1 MELSNQSVG
10 AAAVPQAK
18 NPFERIIG
26 VFVSPEPTMQ
36 DIAARPSWLIP
47 LIILMVIGAFSG
59 FFLKEVILQSQL
71 EAMEKRNMTAEQI
84 EQARPMMEKMMTYT
98 APLMPLIVTPL
109 MYLVIAGVL
118 MFVGSVILGGEAR
131 FASLFSV
138 TCWSGMIS
146 VLGSIINIPVM
157 ANRQVME
164 SATSLSILL
173 SPDAKD
179 TFLYNLLSQ
188 IDLFWIWW
196 VVVLGF
202 GFAAAYKYSTRK
214 AMTTVFV
221 LWAIF
226 IAISVGIKS
235 MFS

>member
-1 MELSNQSVG
+1 
-10 AAAVPQAK
+10 
-18 NPFERIIG
+18 
-26 VFVSPEPTMQ
+26 
-36 DIAARPSWLIP
+36 
-47 LIILMVIGAFSG
+47 
-59 FFLKEVILQSQL
+59 
-71 EAMEKRNMTAEQI
+71 
-84 EQARPMMEKMMTYT
+84 
-98 APLMPLIVTPL
+98 
-109 MYLVIAGVL
+109 
-118 MFVGSVILGGEAR
+118 
-131 FASLFSV
+131 
-138 TCWSGMIS
+138 MIS

-196 VVVLGF
+196 VVVMGF
-202 GFAAAYKYSTRK
+202 GLAAAYKFSTRK

-226 IAISVGIKS
+226 VAISVGVKS